1 MIKSQNSVNLWN
13 DNFFINNWN
22 NSLVQNYLVEFM
34 LPEGDL
40 TDQKN
45 VTLTVEINSID
56 ISKVLKKYGL
66 NNSLVVLIN
75 LDSENENIAYKL
87 NLENTNYFKNLVKN
101 S

>member
-1 MIKSQNSVNLWN
+1 MNLWN